1 MVEILAG
8 KEFKSAVGDK
18 IKGIK
23 VMFGHIGINKMIRYS
38 SGNVNHGITV
48 NYSLE
53 FRAQWRG
60 QLWRYKFN
68 SLSTYGI
75 KIVGIYKSSPRK
87 PLEMEKSGA
96 LEEPWGTPDFQF

>member
-38 SGNVNHGITV
+38 SGNANHRITV

-60 QLWRYKFN
+60 QLWRYKFD

-96 LEEPWGTPDFQF
+96 LEELWGNPDFQF